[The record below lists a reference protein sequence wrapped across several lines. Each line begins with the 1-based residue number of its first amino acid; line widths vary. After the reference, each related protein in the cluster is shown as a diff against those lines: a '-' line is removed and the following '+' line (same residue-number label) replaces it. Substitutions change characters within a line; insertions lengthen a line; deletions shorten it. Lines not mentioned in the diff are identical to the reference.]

1 MMKELFAIPITLFT
15 VLIALCQD
23 NVSQSLIPPIQ
34 YSVTTEINYAG
45 NKNMA
50 QTLDVYIPK
59 NKKKKNYQSLL
70 IFTEKIFC
78 GGMEIKC
85 GRRHTFSIILT

>member
-1 MMKELFAIPITLFT
+1 MMKELFTIPITLFT

-23 NVSQSLIPPIQ
+23 NVSQSLISPIQ
-34 YSVTTEINYAG
+34 YSVTMEINYAG

-59 NKKKKNYQSLL
+59 NKKRKKQNICISKRILHKS
-70 IFTEKIFC
+70 FF
-78 GGMEIKC
+78 KC
-85 GRRHTFSIILT
+85 V